1 MPTQK
6 KIDLV
11 RELRDRIERCAIA
24 VAADFRGLPVTEMVQ
39 LRRIMHEAG
48 VEMRVVKNRL
58 FLIAAK
64 EANRPEMAEL
74 VDGPTAVIFSYDDVT
89 APARAVME
97 YVRSSRNE
105 FPMRKGVLDGQVLSS
120 ADLRELAD
128 LPPREILIGLVAGAL
143 QAPIAG
149 LAGLL
154 NAMLANPAGRLLNDS
169 VNTFAGLLESRAK
182 QLEEGA

>member
-6 KIDLV
+6 KIELV
-11 RELRDRIERCAIA
+11 RDLRDRIERCVIA
-24 VAADFRGLPVTEMVQ
+24 VATDFRGVTVAEMVQ
-39 LRRIMHEAG
+39 IRRFMREAG

-58 FLIAAK
+58 FMLAAK
-64 EANRPEMAEL
+64 EAKRPEMAEL

-89 APARAVME
+89 APARAVTE

-105 FPMRKGVLDGQVLSS
+105 FPMRMGVMDGQVLSS

-128 LPPREILIGLVAGAL
+128 LPPREVLIGQLAGAL

-149 LAGLL
+149 LTGLF